1 MTSEPRAIV
10 AIAVTVGLAV
20 SSCVTAPSP
29 SQRRTATYYQP
40 AAPPGSEGPS
50 EGALATGAPVTG
62 DSSCNS
68 EPGQI
73 FPAAAAWNQPID
85 TATLASN
92 SEAVV
97 AYLAAEHRTR
107 FRFETEFSIPIL
119 RSDASTPRHAF
130 VPSEFHYSP
139 DCDVNPVPIPAGG
152 HLEGETAYRCEGEGD
167 CHLIVL
173 DAAECKL
180 YEMWK
185 ADITPSGFNGGCLAT
200 WDVSKVYPTEGRGAD
215 CSSADAAGLPIAP
228 LLFSADEVLAGE
240 IRHAI
245 RFVLPNE
252 HIKHRAYV
260 YPATHATPAASGAEA
275 APPYGA
281 RFRLRADADLTLLSP
296 AAQVVARAL
305 QKYGMILADGGNI
318 TFTAQN
324 DSTTT
329 AKWDEVGF
337 GPESLSSLS
346 WTQFELVDAG
356 PQFPYRGECHR
367 EPLQ

>member
-1 MTSEPRAIV
+1 MILEPRVIV
-10 AIAVTVGLAV
+10 SLALTAGFAA
-20 SSCVTAPSP
+20 SSCATTPGPSR
-29 SQRRTATYYQP
+29 RRTATYYQP
-40 AAPPGSEGPS
+40 ASPLASQTPASEGLP
-50 EGALATGAPVTG
+50 TGAPVTG

-73 FPAAAAWNQPID
+73 FPAAAPWNQPVD
-85 TATLASN
+85 DVPLASN
-92 SEAVV
+92 SDAVV

-119 RSDASTPRHAF
+119 RSDPSTPRHAF
-130 VPSEFHYSP
+130 VPSEFHYAP
-139 DCDVNPVPIPAGG
+139 DCDVNPVPVPEGG
-152 HLEGETAYRCEGEGD
+152 HLEGESGYRCEGQGD

-173 DAAECKL
+173 DADECKL

-185 ADITPSGFNGGCLAT
+185 GDITPGGFSGGCLAT
-200 WDVSKVYPTEGRGAD
+200 WEISKVYPAEGRGAD

-228 LLFSADEVLAGE
+228 LLFSADEILAGE

-260 YPATHATPAASGAEA
+260 YPGTHATPAASGGDA

-296 AAQVVARAL
+296 SAQVVARAL

-346 WTQFELVDAG
+346 WTQFELVDTG
-356 PQFPYRGECHR
+356 PQVPYRGECHR
-367 EPLQ
+367 TPLR

>member
-1 MTSEPRAIV
+1 MTSSTRVLA
-10 AIAVTVGLAV
+10 AGALIAGFTV
-20 SSCVTAPSP
+20 SSCLAPPSP
-29 SQRRTATYYQP
+29 SRRRQPVYYQP
-40 AAPPGSEGPS
+40 AALPDHRSSKADPTTGPS
-50 EGALATGAPVTG
+50 LTG
-62 DSSCNS
+62 SSQCNS

-73 FPAAAAWNQPID
+73 FPAAAPWNQPVD
-85 TATLASN
+85 ELPTAPN
-92 SEAVV
+92 SDAVI
-97 AYLAAEHRTR
+97 AYLASAHRTR

-119 RSDASTPRHAF
+119 QSQASTPREAF
-130 VPSEFHYSP
+130 VPSKYHYLP
-139 DCDVNPVPIPAGG
+139 DCDLNPVPVPEDG
-152 HLEGETAYRCEGEGD
+152 HLEGETGYRCEGDGD

-173 DAAECKL
+173 DADECTL

-185 ADITPSGFNGGCLAT
+185 ADLRPDQFNGGCLAT
-200 WDVSKVYPTEGRGAD
+200 WDVSTVYPREGRGAD

-228 LLFSADEVLAGE
+228 LLFSADEILTGE

-245 RFVLPNE
+245 RFILPNE

-260 YPATHATPAASGAEA
+260 FPATHATPAASGGKA

-281 RFRLRADADLTLLSP
+281 RFRLRSDADLTLLSP
-296 AAQVVARAL
+296 SAQVVARAL

-324 DSTTT
+324 DSSTT

-337 GPESLSSLS
+337 GPHSLSSLS

-356 PQFPYRGECHR
+356 AEIAYRGECHR
-367 EPLQ
+367 TPLQ